1 MLFCSFANGQV
12 LTDVQFFKAI
22 NLDYPGL
29 EVVKSSVAR
38 GDYTSAKH
46 AFVSHLKNRK
56 SPVWYFDW
64 HSFYKAEIRNP
75 HADLRDANRFANNE
89 LVAHG
94 TWYSFGEKVDWKSD
108 HSFDDYDEWLWQL
121 NRHTCWSYMRDAY
134 WATGDEKYAK
144 SYVNQINGWIDQC
157 PVPARMMNGVG
168 SVWRTLDAGLRMK
181 EHWPNSFFGFLASQS
196 FDDESIIKVI
206 KSFYEHGRYLREYN
220 TSNNWITVEM
230 SGLYT
235 VGVLFPEFKEAEE
248 WRTYAA
254 DKLYEQEKEQL
265 YPDGAQIELAPG
277 YHSLCVS
284 SFLGVLK
291 LARLNNLTL
300 PNDFVNQL
308 EKAFE
313 YYIKIRLPDGT
324 TPGLNDSDWL
334 ETKGFL
340 KQAASLFPNRED
352 FKYFATDGKEGAPP
366 LYTSTWMPWAGWY
379 VMRSG
384 WGKDDFYSLFE
395 VGPYGSAH
403 QHEDKLS
410 FILYAYGN
418 RLITECGK
426 YSYDRS
432 DWAKY
437 STSARGHN
445 VARVDGK
452 DQNREAIKD
461 QDGIRLSR
469 VPLRNVWKSNRKYDY
484 GEGQYMDGFG
494 DDLDK
499 TVTHKRSIKFVKNKY
514 WLVEDI
520 FIPSDKDV
528 HTYETWFHFN
538 TPSYGID
545 ENTGVV
551 YSNAPNAANI
561 AIVYIGEG
569 KVSVVTGQKTPEIQ
583 GSQSVSGGG
592 NGYKCVPVATPVY
605 HTTGKGVIKEIYMFI
620 PYTVDSE
627 FPVINVKKQ
636 NSYMYYVYL
645 IKDGKKTK
653 LKLQI

>member
-1 MLFCSFANGQV
+1 MAQTLTVQSFFDAM
-12 LTDVQFFKAI
+12 
-22 NLDYPGL
+22 NLNYPGL
-29 EVVKSSVAR
+29 EYVKTCVDK
-38 GDYTSAKH
+38 GDLDKAKKEY
-46 AFVSHLKNRK
+46 VKYLKKRK
-56 SPVWYFDW
+56 SPVWHFDW
-64 HSFYKAEIRNP
+64 HDFNKPETRNP
-75 HADLRDANRFANNE
+75 NADIQNANRFADNE

-94 TWYSFGEKVDWKSD
+94 TWYSFGEKVDWTAN

-121 NRHTCWSYMRDAY
+121 NRHTYWSYMGDAY

-144 SYVNQINGWIDQC
+144 AYVNQINGWIDQC
-157 PVPARMMNGVG
+157 PVPTRMMNGVG

-181 EHWPNSFFGFLASQS
+181 EHWPNSFFCFLASSS
-196 FDDESIIKVI
+196 FDDESIVKVVM
-206 KSFYEHGRYLREYN
+206 SFYEHGRYLREYN

-248 WRTYAA
+248 WRTYAVE
-254 DKLYEQEKEQL
+254 KLYEQEKEQF

-300 PNDFVNQL
+300 PNDFVKQL

-324 TPGLNDSDWL
+324 TPGLNDSDWI
-334 ETKGFL
+334 ETKGFM

-352 FKYFATDGKEGAPP
+352 FKYFATDGKEGVPP
-366 LYTSTWMPWAGWY
+366 SYTSTWMPWAGWY

-384 WGKDDFYSLFE
+384 WDPEAFYSIFE

-437 STSARGHN
+437 SASARGHN
-445 VARVDGK
+445 VTRVDGK
-452 DQNREAIKD
+452 DQNREAIKR
-461 QDGIRLSR
+461 QDDIKMSR
-469 VPLRNVWKSNRKYDY
+469 DPLRNVWKNNRKFVY
-484 GEGQYMDGFG
+484 GEGQYAEGYG
-494 DDLDK
+494 ENLDK
-499 TVTHKRSIKFVKNKY
+499 TVRHNRSIKFVKDKY
-514 WLVEDI
+514 WIVEDT
-520 FIPSDKDV
+520 FIPSDSNV
-528 HTYETWFHFN
+528 HSYDTWFHFT
-538 TPSYGID
+538 TPEYGID
-545 ENTGVV
+545 EKTGVV
-551 YSNAPNAANI
+551 YSYASNSANI
-561 AIVYIGEG
+561 AIIYLGEG
-569 KVSVVTGQKTPEIQ
+569 TLNVITGQKTADIQ
-583 GSQSVSGGG
+583 GWRSVIGGG
-592 NGYKCVPVATPVY
+592 NGYHCEPVATPVY
-605 HTTGKGVIKEIYMFI
+605 HVEGKEVVKESYVFI
-620 PYTVDSE
+620 PYKANE
-627 FPVINVKKQ
+627 KMPVKRVRKRTNNKYIITLLNGEKYKVVL
-636 NSYMYYVYL
+636 S
-645 IKDGKKTK
+645 
-653 LKLQI
+653 